1 MKIKVTLRKDNKNY
15 EIDKLWINPSNKIM
29 FKLVDGKKT
38 YKYDSTVGKLYS
50 GGREISPLYSYAF
63 NQWNTMLPYLVYKED
78 EDSAKKYLKSVGV
91 LMPDE

>member
-29 FKLVDGKKT
+29 FKLIDGKKT
-38 YKYDSTVGKLYS
+38 YEFDDSTGKLFS

-63 NQWNTMLPYLVYKED
+63 NEWNMMLPYLVYKED
-78 EDSAKKYLKSVGV
+78 EEAAKKYLKSVGV
-91 LMPDE
+91 LMHDE

>member
-1 MKIKVTLRKDNKNY
+1 MKIRVVLKKGDKNY

-29 FKLVDGKKT
+29 FKLIDGKKT
-38 YKYDSTVGKLYS
+38 YEFDDTVGKLLS

-63 NQWNTMLPYLVYKED
+63 NNWNVMLPYLVYKED
-78 EDSAKKYLKSVGV
+78 EEAVKKYLKAIGV

>member
-15 EIDKLWINPSNKIM
+15 ELDKLWINPSNKIM
-29 FKLVDGKKT
+29 FKLIDSKKT
-38 YKYDSTVGKLYS
+38 YEFDENVGKLFS

-63 NQWNTMLPYLVYKED
+63 NEWNMMLPYLVYKED
-78 EDSAKKYLKSVGV
+78 EEVAKKYLKSVGV